1 MNLSNEPQQSNENT
15 NPMKT
20 TNIIQP
26 LRNHLQ
32 PLALAVTAGCLLGL
46 SVSTNAVAATITYVG
61 MDTTTKGDWRTTT
74 VAKPLEGDGDNAY
87 GTDGWRRH
95 QGLVNPVSQPSY
107 ATLTFQNGQYEDIA
121 YKAYNSI
128 VDQALTPAASVPD
141 DYSVGYFKFMGAN
154 GGVRNTQH
162 DLGLLT
168 MSAEK
173 TFRVT
178 VLGDN
183 RNPGT
188 GDPGFDPAYG
198 NSRWYSIYQTVG
210 GSADSGYQLVDPHQ
224 TNGKWLVFEI
234 TAAATDVFAISTKFD
249 APAWGTDLSIVAFD
263 SAVPEPTSAA
273 LMATSLLGLLT
284 LRRRRA

>member
-1 MNLSNEPQQSNENT
+1 
-15 NPMKT
+15 MKT

-46 SVSTNAVAATITYVG
+46 SVSTNAVAATINYVG
-61 MDTTTKGDWRTTT
+61 IDTTTQGSWRTTT
-74 VAKPLEGDGDNAY
+74 VLKPLDGDGDNAY

-95 QGLVNPVSQPSY
+95 EGLVNPVSQPSY
-107 ATLTFQNGQYEDIA
+107 ATLTFQNGTYENTA
-121 YKAYNSI
+121 FQAYNSV

-141 DYSVGYFKFMGAN
+141 DYSVGYFKHTFVN
-154 GGVRNTQH
+154 GGARNTPF
-162 DLGLLT
+162 DLGLIT
-168 MSAEK
+168 MSAAK

-188 GDPGFDPAYG
+188 GDPGFDPDYG
-198 NSRWYSIYQTVG
+198 NSRWYRIYQTVG
-210 GSADSGYQLVDPHQ
+210 GSADSGYQLVDPHR

-234 TAAATDVFAISTKFD
+234 TAAATDVFSISTKYD
-249 APAWGTDLSIVAFD
+249 APANGTDLSIVAFD
-263 SAVPEPTSAA
+263 SVAVPEPTSAA

-284 LRRRRA
+284 LRRRRV